1 MGLDRHRG
9 KAVRVPRL
17 SQTGLRICSARPRQC
32 SWSFTD
38 EDGISLGSKLGVA
51 ALYLA
56 VRIVL
61 TCLRSLLISPSRQGF
76 QDRLGGQQGRPQ
88 HSTGGAHIHD
98 LVLIWVGADH
108 TSPPACKCIRFA
120 KKTLKSHSVRIP
132 EQAAHDSGM
141 MPPTHSEIIPPTV
154 PR

>member
-76 QDRLGGQQGRPQ
+76 QDRLGGQQGRPK
-88 HSTGGAHIHD
+88 HSTE
-98 LVLIWVGADH
+98 VR
-108 TSPPACKCIRFA
+108 TSTI
-120 KKTLKSHSVRIP
+120 SH
-132 EQAAHDSGM
+132 
-141 MPPTHSEIIPPTV
+141 
-154 PR
+154 